1 MYQPSFVIGVLGSIS
16 GESRHLELPVETL
29 TLSPARSVTPQQAKD
44 TS

>member
-1 MYQPSFVIGVLGSIS
+1 MHQPSFAIGMLRSIS